1 MGRGAAISERL
12 FTFPLD
18 LHCRSNTARC
28 NGKHLVHLHRMTRL
42 TFNSPRIN
50 STVASLNTAF
60 QRLTTWKQCFIS
72 FSLLA
77 TDRRLARLLKRITE
91 SFLSSIFSAFCLRW
105 ITHRPPV

>member
-12 FTFPLD
+12 FTFPLY
-18 LHCRSNTARC
+18 LHGRSNTARC
-28 NGKHLVHLHRMTRL
+28 NGKHLVHLHRMPRL

-60 QRLTTWKQCFIS
+60 HRLTTLKQCFIS

-77 TDRRLARLLKRITE
+77 TDYGGLRNHFYRQYFRL
-91 SFLSSIFSAFCLRW
+91 SAYDG
-105 ITHRPPV
+105 